1 MPAEFIPTDD
11 QRDLVESLSGLGVP
25 QDGIAKL
32 VKISEVT
39 LRKHF
44 AQEIELG
51 ILKANAAV
59 SGNLFRIATGD
70 GKAAATAAFF
80 WLKTRAR
87 WREVP
92 QEVDIN
98 VNDKR
103 EDKSADERVRAMALM
118 LAKRSNDDGRSS
130 RPESDDRGAIG

>member
-1 MPAEFIPTDD
+1 MNPPFEPTDE
-11 QRDLVESLSGLGVP
+11 QRALVESLSGYGVP

-32 VKISEVT
+32 VGISEPT

-44 AQEIELG
+44 AEEIEIG
-51 ILKANAAV
+51 ILKANVAV

-87 WREVP
+87 WKETP
-92 QEVDIN
+92 QEIEVN
-98 VNDKR
+98 VTDTTER
-103 EDKSADERVRAMALM
+103 TADERARAMALV
-118 LAKRSNDDGRSS
+118 LAKRGQPDGAGRTH
-130 RPESDDRGAIG
+130 

>member
-1 MPAEFIPTDD
+1 MTQAPFIATQA
-11 QRDLVESLSGLGVP
+11 QRDLVETLAGYGVP

-32 VKISEVT
+32 LKISVST
-39 LRKHF
+39 LTRHF
-44 AQEIELG
+44 REELEDG
-51 ILKANAAV
+51 VLKANAAV
-59 SGNLFRIATGD
+59 AGNLFRIATGD

-92 QEVDIN
+92 QEIDVN

-103 EDKSADERVRAMALM
+103 EKTPEERARALALM
-118 LAKRSNDDGRSS
+118 VAKRGQSNDAGR
-130 RPESDDRGAIG
+130 PH